1 MNEVIKAL
9 SERRSV
15 RHYRPEA
22 IDEQSLEAIIAAG
35 LAAPSARNSQAVHL
49 TVLVGPDNIGRLN
62 AAVKEATTKPGF
74 DKYAGMADQPGYS
87 INFHQA
93 PVFIIVAVDPAASF
107 CPPEDG
113 ALVMGN
119 ILLAAHALGLGACW
133 VNQLGPICDEPG
145 FRRVLT
151 DLGLPPT
158 HKIIGCAAVG
168 RRAGDN
174 PKAPALKPGR
184 VNIVR

>member
-15 RHYRPEA
+15 RHYQAEA
-22 IDEQSLEAIIAAG
+22 VDEQSLETILNAG
-35 LAAPSARNSQAVHL
+35 LYAPSARNSQAVHL
-49 TVLVGPDNIGRLN
+49 TAVVGMENIARLN
-62 AAVKEATTKPGF
+62 AAVKEATSKPGF

-87 INFHQA
+87 INFHNA
-93 PVFIIVAVDPAASF
+93 AVFIIVAVDHAASF

-113 ALVMGN
+113 ALALGN
-119 ILLAAHALGLGACW
+119 ILLAAHALGLGVCW
-133 VNQLGPICDEPG
+133 VNQLGPICEEPE
-145 FRRVLT
+145 FRHLLT
-151 DLGLPPT
+151 CLGLPPT

-168 RRAGDN
+168 HRAGDN
-174 PKAPALKPGR
+174 PKPPARKPGR

>member
-9 SERRSV
+9 NERRSI
-15 RHYRPEA
+15 RHFKPEA
-22 IDEQSLEAIIAAG
+22 VDDESLEAIIKAG
-35 LAAPSARNSQAVHL
+35 LHAPSARGSQAVHI
-49 TVLVGPDNIGRLN
+49 TAVLGLENIARLN
-62 AAVKEATTKPGF
+62 AAVKAATVKPGF

-93 PVFIIVAVDPAASF
+93 PVFIIVSVDPQASF

-113 ALVMGN
+113 ALVLGN

-145 FRRVLT
+145 FRQVLT
-151 DLGLPPT
+151 EFGLPPAG
-158 HKIIGCAAVG
+158 KIIGCAAIG
-168 RRAGDN
+168 HRAGDN
-174 PKAPALKPGR
+174 PKASARKPGR

>member
-9 SERRSV
+9 MERRSI
-15 RHYRPEA
+15 RHFEAQA
-22 IDEQSLEAIIAAG
+22 IDDESLEAIITAG
-35 LAAPSARNSQAVHL
+35 LYAPSARGSQAVHL
-49 TVLVGPDNIGRLN
+49 TVLVGLENIARLN
-62 AAVKEATTKPGF
+62 AAVKEATVKPGF

-87 INFHQA
+87 INFKQA
-93 PVFIIVAVDPAASF
+93 PVFIIAGVDSQASF

-113 ALVMGN
+113 ALVLGN

-145 FRRVLT
+145 FRRLLT
-151 DLGLPPT
+151 EFGLPQGY
-158 HKIIGCAAVG
+158 KIIGCAAIG
-168 RRAGDN
+168 HRAGEN
-174 PKAPALKPGR
+174 PKAPARKPGR

>member
-9 SERRSV
+9 NERRSV
-15 RHYRPEA
+15 RHYQAEA
-22 IDEQSLEAIIAAG
+22 IDKQSLETILTAG
-35 LAAPSARNSQAVHL
+35 LHAPSARNSQAVHL
-49 TVLVGPDNIGRLN
+49 TAVVGLENIARLN
-62 AAVKEATTKPGF
+62 SAVKDATSKPGF

-87 INFHQA
+87 INFHNA
-93 PVFIIVAVDPAASF
+93 TVFIIVAVDHAASF

-113 ALVMGN
+113 ALVLGN

-133 VNQLGPICDEPG
+133 VNQLGPICEEPG
-145 FRRVLT
+145 FRQVLT
-151 DLGLPPT
+151 GLGVPPT

-174 PKAPALKPGR
+174 PKAPARKSGR